1 MVFVDDDDDDVN
13 IFKVTKDNETKTKQ
27 QKQQDVGENE
37 EEKEEEVEIEE
48 EFWPTALLAQHEIR
62 SLYFHKKKRRK
73 NYNKVYDDD
82 DDDDDA
88 DKDDAD
94 ASSNTI
100 VLRYQSMSG
109 DSMTPLDM
117 TYATTN
123 APTNKEN
130 ENENENDDDDDRY
143 KYDNEYYDGTG
154 HLVWMASLCF
164 AHMIAND
171 CIPQLHSLFVEASSS
186 VRTPQPPYRI
196 CELGCGTG
204 VAGLS
209 LLLVHNHAQGNAHYC
224 HVVFTDNDQESLALC
239 QRNCELNF
247 GNTNTTTTTDA
258 RRDTEQDH
266 ASDDSTNRSIKRMGI
281 DPNTQYSQRIVRWG
295 IEEEEE
301 EERIRLGA
309 LASFETLEQQQQR
322 KQSREQ
328 HYYSFDTVIAT
339 DVVYDLKMIVPL
351 LQTVTKLLVC
361 NKKPKH
367 QEQHTDDSDGDGDTT
382 SRSSSNNSRTTGDVN
397 RNRNTNTNTGG
408 YFILS
413 HVPRFCIPNKSPEED
428 TTGSSSSSSS
438 STGTGDTA
446 IENAT
451 INTNTNTNPNNTDAN
466 TTKTSSSYRKLEQLI
481 EQEANTVGLVLI
493 ETLRP
498 HEVLPSSLQLLSE
511 SNNTNTTNAT
521 NDDQHPSPTLETMK
535 EAHAVIMIF
544 QRM

>member
-1 MVFVDDDDDDVN
+1 
-13 IFKVTKDNETKTKQ
+13 
-27 QKQQDVGENE
+27 
-37 EEKEEEVEIEE
+37 
-48 EFWPTALLAQHEIR
+48 
-62 SLYFHKKKRRK
+62 
-73 NYNKVYDDD
+73 
-82 DDDDDA
+82 
-88 DKDDAD
+88 
-94 ASSNTI
+94 
-100 VLRYQSMSG
+100 
-109 DSMTPLDM
+109 
-117 TYATTN
+117 
-123 APTNKEN
+123 
-130 ENENENDDDDDRY
+130 
-143 KYDNEYYDGTG
+143 
-154 HLVWMASLCF
+154 
-164 AHMIAND
+164 
-171 CIPQLHSLFVEASSS
+171 
-186 VRTPQPPYRI
+186 
-196 CELGCGTG
+196 
-204 VAGLS
+204 
-209 LLLVHNHAQGNAHYC
+209 
-224 HVVFTDNDQESLALC
+224 
-239 QRNCELNF
+239 
-247 GNTNTTTTTDA
+247 
-258 RRDTEQDH
+258 
-266 ASDDSTNRSIKRMGI
+266 
-281 DPNTQYSQRIVRWG
+281 
-295 IEEEEE
+295 
-301 EERIRLGA
+301 
-309 LASFETLEQQQQR
+309 
-322 KQSREQ
+322 
-328 HYYSFDTVIAT
+328 
-339 DVVYDLKMIVPL
+339 MIVPL

-382 SRSSSNNSRTTGDVN
+382 SRSSSNNSRTTGDMD